1 MEYRGFHTGCSM
13 GAPKKTVAIA
23 SATSTQ
29 QIPVALEMATRVL
42 RAAKLMNNEPSVAL
56 FGTGLS
62 DVRADS
68 ARTVNLLK
76 RVAETGWGDANGQ
89 IVDRVSVV
97 VGAHDL
103 AMLRLM
109 PSARL
114 GEVCRIPKCEA
125 ALCSVSP
132 EIAELEQADVKAA
145 IECLLRPPA
154 IEFADSSELPL
165 AWQEHDEE
173 LAMFR
178 WLEDLFDQ
186 SLKDLEA
193 EAKAAA
199 KAEAAGVV
207 DVEAE
212 APKAKPSPFDVLSLS
227 MYYKLASIAFR
238 TTDMQQQVVRAVV
251 AKVEGADDAG
261 LLRVFPVDGI
271 APSFLTFVESYLV
284 GDDDPWE
291 VTALGERA
299 AAKARVVLDRVF
311 EHAER
316 VGSVLAL
323 SKLAMVVE
331 DDTGMMDE
339 RSKDRILLVQGG
351 PGGDVAKLL
360 ADRLPTTATA
370 IGGRFV
376 VATVE
381 DRGDSWAETLNAE
394 FREVVAALTSELTDA
409 PPAAIRK
416 RLAAYTALSSRFLLV
431 HADTKAHDTLSAFS
445 HTARNVV
452 STYPAGAAAHVAR
465 ELTVRE
471 NFILTNGTMAS
482 VAVQPG
488 LSVGCTFLTFCP
500 SMAMT
505 LSTDASRMIDF
516 EGVDLTGAQAAVS
529 AIANAMESPTVPL
542 GLLRGVLGGVVELYG
557 ETHRVA
563 FWRLGDAEVDTFIT
577 LLPKHLI
584 DIAFADYK
592 TGSRSLDDDELHPDS
607 PLPFFAADSVV
618 TVFPTSVLAGS
629 EGRAFKV
636 PNADRLPLLGGDEA
650 KLYAA
655 YEAGLRKGVRQGT
668 SLQLPAA
675 LSKSA
680 ESFLVREA
688 ANDRLAGLRVAWAKK
703 AVGVGD
709 ARATLP
715 VLVSDNAARE
725 RVAY

>member
-1 MEYRGFHTGCSM
+1 MDFRRYPTGCSM

-42 RAAKLMNNEPSVAL
+42 RAAKVMNNEPAIAL

-62 DVRADS
+62 DVGPDS
-68 ARTVNLLK
+68 APTVDLLK
-76 RVAETGWGDANGQ
+76 RVAETGWSDSNGP

-103 AMLRLM
+103 AMLRLI

-114 GEVCRIPKCEA
+114 GEVCRIPNCTE
-125 ALCSVSP
+125 ALCSVPPAIS
-132 EIAELEQADVKAA
+132 ELQQADVKAA
-145 IECLLRPPA
+145 IDCLLRQPP
-154 IEFADSSELPL
+154 IEFADSSALPL
-165 AWQEHDEE
+165 AWQEHVEE
-173 LAMFR
+173 LAMLK
-178 WLEDLFDQ
+178 WLQDLFDQ
-186 SLKDLEA
+186 SLKDLEI
-193 EAKAAA
+193 EQKAAA
-199 KAEAAGVV
+199 KAEAGEDA
-207 DVEAE
+207 EAR

-227 MYYKLASIAFR
+227 MYYKVASIAFR

-251 AKVEGADDAG
+251 SKIDGAADAG
-261 LLRVFPVDGI
+261 LMQVFPVDGI
-271 APSFLTFVESYLV
+271 APSFLQFIQSYLV
-284 GDDDPWE
+284 GDDYPWQ

-311 EHAER
+311 EHTKR

-323 SKLAMVVE
+323 SDLAMVVE
-331 DDTGMMDE
+331 DDTGTLNE
-339 RSKDRILLVQGG
+339 RSKERILLVQGG

-376 VATVE
+376 VSTAE
-381 DRGDSWAETLNAE
+381 DRGASWAETLNAE
-394 FREVVAALTSELTDA
+394 FREVVGALMSEAKEA
-409 PPAAIRK
+409 PPPALRK

-431 HADTKAHDTLSAFS
+431 DADTKSQDTLSAFA

-465 ELTVRE
+465 ELTVRQ
-471 NFILTNGTMAS
+471 NFILTAGTMAS

-488 LSVGCTFLTFCP
+488 PSVGCTFLTFCP

-505 LSTDASRMIDF
+505 LSTDASRMIEF
-516 EGVDLTGAQAAVS
+516 EGVDLLQAQAVVS
-529 AIANAMESPTVPL
+529 AIASSLESPVVPL
-542 GLLRGVLGGVVELYG
+542 GLLRGVLGGVVDLYG

-563 FWRLGDAEVDTFIT
+563 FWRLGDAEVDSYVTF
-577 LLPKHLI
+577 LPKKYI

-618 TVFPTSVLAGS
+618 TVFANSALDQSG
-629 EGRAFKV
+629 GLAFKI
-636 PNADRLPLLGGDEA
+636 ADANRLPMLGGDEA
-650 KLYAA
+650 ALYGA
-655 YEAGLRKGVRQGT
+655 YEAGLRKGMKQGT
-668 SLQLPAA
+668 ALQLPTA

-688 ANDRLAGLRVAWAKK
+688 ANDRLAGLRVAWAKR

-709 ARATLP
+709 ARASLA
-715 VLVSDNAARE
+715 VLVADNAARE
-725 RVAY
+725 KVAY